1 MANEDIL
8 LKVGLDLTDFDKD
21 LVGLKAKAQQLQREF
36 AKMPAAD
43 IKARFG
49 VNTKKDLLDQ
59 FDKLISDLD
68 NKIRDDAAYQLT
80 VGGVKADKAAIKEFE
95 KDNARILKGQ
105 EDAAKRGFD
114 LEQKREDQARKTS
127 AVRVAEE
134 IRASKNQE
142 KLRIKED
149 AIYNDYLSHQTAGV
163 EKQKAEQDRI
173 YNDYLSKQTAGIAK
187 QRAQQDKLYNEYLA
201 HQESSL
207 GSSVTRSQA
216 LMQRL
221 ESPSLRYALY
231 DISRNFTVIG
241 IAATGAG
248 VAVAAMAAKQE
259 SAMSDL
265 ERTTLADARSIG
277 LLKLQF
283 QELAQQIPLSMGE
296 LTSIGAIGAQMGIAS
311 SELSGF
317 TKTVAQFSAT
327 TNVSMETAA
336 QSFGT
341 IGELLGIS
349 AEEYKNLGSAIAL
362 VGVRSNAT
370 ESQILSVTTG
380 IAGVAEQA
388 GVSTEY
394 VVGLAGTLASLG
406 IPSEQARGALTRIFQ
421 QVNRSAAEGGQAF
434 ENFSNVVGMTS
445 TDLQAMLSSEG
456 GMEQFFSK
464 FTQGLSGLDAQQLTT
479 TLDAL
484 GLADVRVTNVLARLS
499 ENTVFMNENLDNASE
514 GFKNGTILAQLFAN
528 KSEDLAAKFQMLLN
542 SLTELGAEIGTALL
556 PILGTVVDWLSS
568 SVQLLADFAATDFG
582 RGFFQIALAITAV
595 VGGLAL
601 LAGAFTAGTAALSA
615 FAFALDSI
623 GIQGGVKGLFSLA
636 AGFIGVGTGAGAG
649 AIALNIFKVAL
660 ASTGIGLAVVALGTL
675 AAAFMNASLS
685 ADQAFKNMISDTS
698 GLATALQSDAA
709 AYQSALASGNQEL
722 INSFTVVD
730 VSGQAA
736 SDTSNEFSS
745 SVGNMYDALD
755 KIPPALGEINNGFE
769 DTTRVVGDATR
780 EWITNALLASEEF
793 QNLFKSS
800 DFTKWAD
807 AVNLDL
813 GVLIDM
819 QAAGK
824 TEEDI
829 LKYLADLQMKAI
841 ANGIEVPIALSASG
855 VAALGAGGQEVSKL
869 VKSIMGVGGAYY
881 LAGTAADSMTK
892 ANNDAETGF
901 EGVGNAADAAAEKI
915 YTLVDYANDLSSIW
929 DRAFDIRFS
938 GGETLDKISSAFSK
952 IAQATADAREEIQS
966 LSADIQSLEADQ
978 ALQKYFLTVAEAYG
992 DTLKAQEIRA
1002 NLAKIDAD
1010 LTKKTKDLQKAQD
1023 KTNKSLVG
1031 NTDAAIDNRSEI
1043 LDLIGGYQD
1052 HIKALAASGLNED
1065 GLRAKTAQLKSEF
1078 MAQATQLGYNS
1089 DELGQYAAAFDDVTV
1104 AIDNVPRDITVTAN
1118 TDPALQALNEFEAKM
1133 KELGGKSYSGG
1144 TIKAPTVDN
1153 SAARASAVQAHIE
1166 YLKGAVAE
1174 AVANK
1179 NYRAAQARDSDL
1191 ATYLRALIT
1200 GDYASVGYSDGGYTG
1215 VGGKYQPAGIVHKGE
1230 YVIPKDQVNQSTKI
1244 PYFMEQPRS
1253 FAQGGY
1259 VGQQSGGGM
1268 VSLSPE
1274 DRALL
1279 RNVGGSGNIVLY
1291 ADSKELAR
1299 SVNDGNRQIV
1309 ASGGR
1314 P

>member
-21 LVGLKAKAQQLQREF
+21 VVGLKAKAQQLRTEF
-36 AKMPAAD
+36 AKMPSAE
-43 IKARFG
+43 IRARFG
-49 VNTKKDLLDQ
+49 VGTKKELLGQ

-68 NKIRDDAAYQLT
+68 REVRDNAAYQLT
-80 VGGVKADKAAIKEFE
+80 VGGLKTDKAAVKEFE

-105 EDAAKRGFD
+105 EDAAKRGID
-114 LEQKREDQARKTS
+114 LEQKREDQARRTS

-134 IRASKNQE
+134 IRATKNQE

-149 AIYNDYLSHQTAGV
+149 AIYNDYLAHQTAGV
-163 EKQKAEQDRI
+163 EKQKTEQDRI

-241 IAATGAG
+241 LSATAAG

-265 ERTTLADARSIG
+265 ERTTLADVRSIE
-277 LLKLQF
+277 LLKYQF

-434 ENFSNVVGMTS
+434 ENFSNIVGMTS
-445 TDLQAMLSSEG
+445 ADLQAMLSSEG

-464 FTQGLSGLDAQQLTT
+464 FTQGLSGLDAQSLTT

-499 ENTVFMNENLDNASE
+499 ENTAFMTENLDNASE

-568 SVQLLADFAATDFG
+568 SIQLLADFAATDFG

-649 AIALNIFKVAL
+649 AIALNVFKVAL

-675 AAAFMNASLS
+675 ASAFMSASLS

-709 AYQSALASGNQEL
+709 AYQSALASGNQAL
-722 INSFTVVD
+722 IDSFTVVD

-745 SVGNMYDALD
+745 SVENMYSALD
-755 KIPPALGEINNGFE
+755 KIPPALDGINNGFE

-780 EWITNALLASEEF
+780 QWVTNALLASSEF
-793 QNLFKSS
+793 QDLFTN
-800 DFTKWAD
+800 DKWAQWVD
-807 AVNLDL
+807 GINLDL
-813 GVLIDM
+813 GVLIDK
-819 QAAGK
+819 QAAGA
-824 TEEDI
+824 TEDDLI
-829 LKYLADLQMKAI
+829 KYLYGLQQTAN
-841 ANGIEVPIALSASG
+841 ANGPKVP
-855 VAALGAGGQEVSKL
+855 VMLGAASNSFLEAGGNTDKL
-869 VKSIMGVGGAYY
+869 LKSIMGLSGAYY

-1031 NTDAAIDNRSEI
+1031 NTDAAIDNRAEI

-1153 SAARASAVQAHIE
+1153 NAARASAVQAHIE

-1259 VGQQSGGGM
+1259 VGQQSGGM